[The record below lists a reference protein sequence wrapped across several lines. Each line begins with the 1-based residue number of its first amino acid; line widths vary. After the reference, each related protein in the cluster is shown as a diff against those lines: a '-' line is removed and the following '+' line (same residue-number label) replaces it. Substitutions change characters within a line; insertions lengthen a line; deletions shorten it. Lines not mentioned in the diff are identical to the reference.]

1 MASSELSIRREV
13 CRTMKRLH
21 ARNLLAAND
30 GNVSVRL
37 DGERLLV
44 TPSGGHKAFL
54 KPEEL
59 VVVDVEGRV
68 LSGARTPTG
77 ELPMHLEVFRR
88 RRDVAAVVHA
98 HPPTCIALSVVER
111 QSLNGILPEV
121 ILSTGEV
128 PIVPYARPVSQ
139 AMADALDGYIDEHD
153 ALILERHGTLAVG
166 RTLMDAYALTER
178 MEHAAEVLYRA
189 RAFGRVRLLPRS
201 EERELKEL
209 YARNREQAAR
219 LAR

>member
-1 MASSELSIRREV
+1 VTSELQKRRAV
-13 CRTMKRLH
+13 VRFMKRLH

-30 GNVSVRL
+30 GNISVRL
-37 DGERLLV
+37 DGLRVLV
-44 TPSGGHKAFL
+44 TASGGHKAFM

-59 VVVDVEGRV
+59 VEVDLEGNV
-68 LSGARTPTG
+68 LSGTRKPTG
-77 ELPMHLEVFRR
+77 ELAMHLEVMRR
-88 RRDVAAVVHA
+88 RPEIQAVVHA

-128 PIVPYARPVSQ
+128 PIVPYARPVSK
-139 AMADALDGYIDEHD
+139 AMADALDPFIDDHD
-153 ALILERHGTLAVG
+153 ALILERHGTLALG
-166 RTLMDAYALTER
+166 RTLLDAYALTER

-189 RAFGRVRLLPRS
+189 HAFGRIRLLPRS

-209 YARNREQAAR
+209 YERNRAETAR

>member
-1 MASSELSIRREV
+1 MSELSKRRAV
-13 CRTMKRLH
+13 VRFMKRLH
-21 ARNLLAAND
+21 AKNLLAAND
-30 GNVSVRL
+30 GNISVRL
-37 DGERLLV
+37 DGQRLLV

-54 KPEEL
+54 KAEEL
-59 VVVDVEGRV
+59 VEVDLSGRV
-68 LSGARTPTG
+68 LSGTRTPTG
-77 ELPMHLEVFRR
+77 ELAMHLEVLRR
-88 RRDVAAVVHA
+88 RPEIQAVVHA

-139 AMADALDGYIDEHD
+139 AMADALDPFIDDHD
-153 ALILERHGTLAVG
+153 ALILERHGTLALG
-166 RTLMDAYALTER
+166 RTLLDAYALTER

-189 RAFGRVRLLPRS
+189 HAFGRIRLLPRS

-209 YARNREQAAR
+209 YERNRAATAR